1 MKALPVFLLPLA
13 SQAFSPSIR
22 ESSSSSTSLFAGKK
36 KAFAPDY
43 FELYD
48 DENDVHVSN
57 RLAFTTAKWKDLDDA
72 QEAFNRLVEAGI
84 SFVSCTV
91 GKEKMLGRAIREQDL
106 AVTVASTFDARF
118 KLFGGESS
126 VVSTMES
133 AVDAMDVREV
143 DILQVR
149 PSKLS
154 TIGLGALAEGIRSS
168 VDEGY
173 CSSGGAIDITNRGTL
188 KSLCRKLEQR
198 DETLVT
204 NQFEFSLVN
213 RKHEG
218 MIDVCKELGVI
229 PLIRHPL
236 GRDLLASGKWT
247 SEEPNG
253 TDNSGPRFSYK
264 VLEKWE
270 PLHSMMYRIMDKAQ
284 SRAGQ
289 QSRELKD
296 YRARRYDDKKKKAP
310 SVTPAQIAIHYVIAK
325 GGVPLVDV
333 YDEETAEELIGCL
346 GWRLTD
352 EEVRMLEQA
361 AELSSM

>member
-1 MKALPVFLLPLA
+1 MRNLLPVLLLPLV
-13 SQAFSPSIR
+13 SQAFAPPKRHSF
-22 ESSSSSTSLFAGKK
+22 SSRSQLEAKK
-36 KAFAPDY
+36 KSFAPDY
-43 FELYD
+43 FDVYD
-48 DENDVHVSN
+48 DENGLHIPN
-57 RLAFTTAKWKDLDDA
+57 RLAFTTAKWQDMDAA
-72 QEAFNRLVEAGI
+72 QEAFNMLVEAGI
-84 SFVSCTV
+84 SFVSCTP
-91 GKEKMLGRAIREQDL
+91 GKEKMLGRSIREQDL
-106 AVTVASTFDARF
+106 AVTVAASYNARF
-118 KLFGGESS
+118 KFGGESS
-126 VVSTMES
+126 VVSAMES
-133 AVDAMDVREV
+133 IIDAMDVNQV

-154 TIGLGALAEGIRSS
+154 TVGLGALAEGIRSS

-173 CSSGGAIDITNRGTL
+173 CSSGGAIDITNKGAL

-198 DETLVT
+198 DEALLT

-213 RKHEG
+213 RKHER
-218 MIDVCKELGVI
+218 MIDSCKELGVI

-253 TDNSGPRFSYK
+253 TDNAGPRFSYK
-264 VLEKWE
+264 ILEKWE

-284 SRAGQ
+284 SRAGK

-296 YRARRYDDKKKKAP
+296 YRARRFDDKKKAP

-333 YDEETAEELIGCL
+333 YNEETAEELMGCL

-352 EEVRMLEQA
+352 EEVRMLDQA